1 MMRALMAGLASTL
14 LAATI
19 SAADVIPED
28 GLSGAEVND
37 IVHLALKDVGISADP
52 QIAMVRSFPACD
64 HIPSVAPKYDDWTT
78 ISLTC
83 TAPSSWTRAVRTQVS
98 ATYVAS
104 AGHENDLSTTTAV
117 VVNESLPRG
126 TVLTAAHLELQEIND
141 RTTDQIFSD
150 PNTIIGR
157 KLTVNL
163 GEGRAVLARHL
174 EIDWLIREN
183 NPVAIVY
190 SGGVFAVTAA
200 GVALQDGQ
208 LGELIEVR
216 NIGSDQTIKAIV
228 ADRNKVLVAAKMN

>member
-1 MMRALMAGLASTL
+1 MMRAFLTGVASTV
-14 LAATI
+14 LAATV
-19 SAADVIPED
+19 AGADVNPED
-28 GLSGAEVND
+28 GLSGAEVNE
-37 IVHLALKDVGISADP
+37 IVQSALNDVGISADP
-52 QIAMVRSFPACD
+52 QIAMVRTFPACD

-78 ISLTC
+78 VSLTC
-83 TAPSSWTRAVRTQVS
+83 NAPTSWTRAVRTQIS
-98 ATYVAS
+98 ATYFAS
-104 AGHENDLSTTTAV
+104 SNNDDQSSITAV